1 MERLAEETY
10 LEDNG
15 RTLEAIVQGTIYTF
29 ENFVKRSIDVTK
41 NLSGRVKIDGLRGDP
56 QRVLVGAAA
65 KGFEDNVLIL
75 RP

>member
-1 MERLAEETY
+1 LERLAEETY

-41 NLSGRVKIDGLRGDP
+41 NQSGRVKIDGLRGDP
-56 QRVLVGAAA
+56 QRGLVGAAA

-75 RP
+75 SP